1 MKNVIILFSLFLISQ
16 NVIAQNFLEGYQLF
30 SKNKEGYFTLQSGEE
45 ITGFVESITRK
56 KGLIRD
62 IKIKT
67 ADGKKQVL
75 KAMDIKSMFLAPSGF
90 EKFGKATDKLS
101 DATQWNKD
109 RSAHDAY
116 VKEGYVYFE
125 NCEVV
130 LKKGTEML
138 LMQLVNP
145 GFASKIKVFYDPYAR
160 ETASIGVGG
169 MTVAGGIAKS
179 YYVQYG
185 NNKAYKL
192 LSKDYKDEWSKL
204 YNNCSEL
211 NKEFATKKEWKYFE
225 NHVHFYDTKC
235 Q

>member
-1 MKNVIILFSLFLISQ
+1 MKNVVILFSLFLITQ
-16 NVIAQNFLEGYQLF
+16 TVTVQNFLEGYQLF
-30 SKNKEGYFTLQSGEE
+30 SKNIEGYFTLQNGEE

-67 ADGKKQVL
+67 SDEKKQVL
-75 KAMDIKSMFLAPSGF
+75 KAKDIKSMFLAPSGF

-109 RSAHDAY
+109 RSAHAAY

-125 NCEVV
+125 NCEVT

-145 GFASKIKVFYDPYAR
+145 GFNSKIKVFYDPFAK
-160 ETASIGVGG
+160 ETALIGVGG
-169 MTVAGGIAKS
+169 MTLAGGIAKS

-192 LSKDYKDEWSKL
+192 LSNDYKDEWSKL
-204 YNNCSEL
+204 
-211 NKEFATKKEWKYFE
+211 
-225 NHVHFYDTKC
+225 
-235 Q
+235 